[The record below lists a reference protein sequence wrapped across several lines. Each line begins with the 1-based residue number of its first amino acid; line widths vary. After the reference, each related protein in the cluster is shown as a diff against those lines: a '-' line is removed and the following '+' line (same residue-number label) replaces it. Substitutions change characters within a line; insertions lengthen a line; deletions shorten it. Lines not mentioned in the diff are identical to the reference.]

1 VYKKK
6 IIIVVSLLFAIGLS
20 AKSLESSGNS
30 QYPDMDE
37 EDQINMIN
45 EVITPQ
51 RHEELSKQHTKAAKC
66 LRSDKPYSVCMKL
79 DNEENW
85 K

>member
-1 VYKKK
+1 VYKK
-6 IIIVVSLLFAIGLS
+6 IFIIVISLLFAIGLS
-20 AKSLESSGNS
+20 AMSLESSSDS
-30 QYPDMDE
+30 QYPGMDD
-37 EDQINMIN
+37 EDQTSIIN
-45 EVITPQ
+45 EVMTPE
-51 RHEELSKQHTKAAKC
+51 RHEELSNQHTKAAKC